1 MGQTGSRR
9 EHVEGLFSELRE
21 ENSAAM
27 VLVAGIP
34 NQSSAGVIGL
44 ILLPAAA
51 NTELG
56 RQLKIWAL
64 LQSRVI
70 RRLGLRPNFRGRRL
84 RYR

>member
-1 MGQTGSRR
+1 MDQTGSRR

-44 ILLPAAA
+44 ILLPAGA

-56 RQLKIWAL
+56 R
-64 LQSRVI
+64 
-70 RRLGLRPNFRGRRL
+70 
-84 RYR
+84 

>member
-9 EHVEGLFSELRE
+9 EHVEGLFSEMRE

-34 NQSSAGVIGL
+34 NQSSDDAIGL
-44 ILLPAAA
+44 ILLTAVA

-56 RQLKIWAL
+56 RQVKIWAS

-70 RRLGLRPNFRGRRL
+70 LRLGLRPNFQGRRL